1 MDVGQGVVCVQN
13 RQHCD
18 IIFPNGMT
26 ANPKDVRVEPRRD
39 CHASHGWARLLLPS
53 LLTALLATVSAPG
66 YAHGRTQALLAWIA
80 LLPLLAVL
88 PVLSARQASLAGLI
102 AGAATYCGWAA
113 WMPGLMARFSGWP
126 PVVSVLAA
134 LALALAH
141 GVGWALW
148 SWLVRWTCSS
158 LPLTLVA
165 PAAFVVMERWF
176 PSVFPWSLGLA
187 HYPFRDLAQVAE
199 LGGPCV
205 LSFLEIL
212 VAAALAQV
220 WLAWRDGRRFAWRGP
235 MLIVAILIAALAFGR
250 ARRTQ
255 IQAARVQAPAVR
267 IATVQA
273 GTVASSWRAQAAPD
287 LLARYRK
294 ATVDLERKSG
304 RFDLVVWP
312 EKASPVLRKD
322 AVHDYPPGN
331 PRRIGG
337 DFLSPLLLGAEAVD
351 VSTRDRWNAAAL
363 LQPDGR
369 LQVVYAKV
377 QLILWSEW
385 LPRWAERL
393 LGRRYSRGT
402 SVAPVA
408 IAVQGQGSAMQTGVF
423 ICFESAFSR
432 HVNALVARGAQ
443 VLVNLSDD
451 SWFGDSAEPE
461 EHLAHAVFRAI
472 ESRRDLVRA
481 TGSGISAFITAAGQV
496 ERTLPVS
503 HSGDAVAVLTA
514 QPRRLQIRSLYSWF
528 GDGFALACLVL
539 TIVALVVSRRRSAL
553 KVQ

>member
-1 MDVGQGVVCVQN
+1 VLVG
-13 RQHCD
+13 
-18 IIFPNGMT
+18 
-26 ANPKDVRVEPRRD
+26 
-39 CHASHGWARLLLPS
+39 
-53 LLTALLATVSAPG
+53 AL
-66 YAHGRTQALLAWIA
+66 
-80 LLPLLAVL
+80 
-88 PVLSARQASLAGLI
+88 
-102 AGAATYCGWAA
+102 
-113 WMPGLMARFSGWP
+113 
-126 PVVSVLAA
+126 
-134 LALALAH
+134 
-141 GVGWALW
+141 
-148 SWLVRWTCSS
+148 
-158 LPLTLVA
+158 
-165 PAAFVVMERWF
+165 
-176 PSVFPWSLGLA
+176 
-187 HYPFRDLAQVAE
+187 
-199 LGGPCV
+199 
-205 LSFLEIL
+205 
-212 VAAALAQV
+212 
-220 WLAWRDGRRFAWRGP
+220 
-235 MLIVAILIAALAFGR
+235 LIAALAFGR
-250 ARRTQ
+250 ARRTH

-294 ATVDLERKSG
+294 ATVDLERESG

-385 LPRWAERL
+385 LPRWAEGL
-393 LGRRYSRGT
+393 FGRRYSRGA

-408 IAVQGQGSAMQTGVF
+408 IAVQGWGSAMQTGVF
-423 ICFESAFSR
+423 ICFESGFSR
-432 HVNALVARGAQ
+432 HVSALVARGAQ

-514 QPRRLQIRSLYSWF
+514 QPRRLQIHSLYSWF

-539 TIVALVVSRRRSAL
+539 TIVALVVSRRRSAI